1 MRWRGGVYAVFLAT
15 AVMALSAAVPGGL
28 AHAGSRVPGNDSV
41 IGATQSTPGEPG
53 LLKPDS
59 QPDAQGQGEAP
70 DFVERHC
77 TVTSVHDG
85 DSMRV
90 RCPGFRDTLRIRLHQ
105 IDAPEL
111 DQVHGTRSREFLRSI
126 CPVGATAIV
135 RDYGAD
141 DYNRRLGRV
150 ICDGIDANA
159 AMVESGA
166 AWVYTYHATD
176 PQLYQLQEQA
186 QTLRRG
192 LWATSSGK
200 KPLAPWDFRYQQRK
214 NEQRQ
219 RQ

>member
-1 MRWRGGVYAVFLAT
+1 MRRAVRIYAIFLAT
-15 AVMALSAAVPGGL
+15 AVMALSAAVPVGR
-28 AHAGSRVPGNDSV
+28 AHAGSRVPDNDGV
-41 IGATQSTPGEPG
+41 IEATQSTPGEQG
-53 LLKPDS
+53 LLKPGS
-59 QPDAQGQGEAP
+59 QPEPQGQGEAP
-70 DFVERHC
+70 DFVERQC

-111 DQVHGTRSREFLRSI
+111 DQAHGVRSREFLRSI
-126 CPVGATAIV
+126 CPLGATTTV

-150 ICDGIDANA
+150 YCNGIDANA

-186 QTLRRG
+186 QTLKRG

-214 NEQRQ
+214 NERRQ